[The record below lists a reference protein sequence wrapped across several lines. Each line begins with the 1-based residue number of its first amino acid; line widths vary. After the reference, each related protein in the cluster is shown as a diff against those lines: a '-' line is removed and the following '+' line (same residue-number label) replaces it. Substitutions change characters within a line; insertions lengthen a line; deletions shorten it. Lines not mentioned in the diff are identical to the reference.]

1 MQDLPLWKSVAR
13 HMPIERRSRASSQAS
28 LYVNRST
35 SNEIE
40 DFPISGYDSWLYGI
54 PKEVKPLP
62 AAPQT
67 SSEQRLSTGILNLP
81 RELRDQLISY
91 LTPSSAVALKLTC
104 RTLYHSGLAL
114 PVLFYLSRKTAESR
128 HEWSLMQERMGR
140 LHGEL
145 TCSGCQKIHSTNFF
159 LKEEREKEA
168 THRLCIGRRM
178 ILELTPYTSVTFAEF
193 EKDCR
198 RLLCDTRSN
207 AHEFGWFVYHM
218 SGRLIQVP
226 RHFPVDFF
234 LYPLQGHYEW
244 MKDTE
249 GPISLLTKFT
259 LRMDS
264 VDPKAQSCA
273 SIYLGLQKLPFML
286 CRHFTST
293 TKELAKLIHK
303 AQRRRLR
310 EVREERCIEIR
321 CYYCNCIITLE
332 VNNGSKTLL
341 IRARRLVGDGS
352 PTALDWCEQAE
363 HKLPGNFEKRA
374 PAKVRRCL
382 RYIH

>member
-1 MQDLPLWKSVAR
+1 
-13 HMPIERRSRASSQAS
+13 MPIERRSRASSQAS

-35 SNEIE
+35 SNEIQ
-40 DFPISGYDSWLYGI
+40 DDPILGNSWLYEI
-54 PKEVKPLP
+54 SKEVKPLP
-62 AAPQT
+62 APPQT
-67 SSEQRLSTGILNLP
+67 SSEQRLSTGILDLP
-81 RELRDQLISY
+81 RELRDHLISY

-104 RTLYHSGLAL
+104 RSLYHSGPAL
-114 PVLFYLSRKTAESR
+114 PVLFYLSRKTPESR
-128 HEWSLMQERMGR
+128 YEWSLMQERMGR
-140 LHGEL
+140 LDGEL
-145 TCSGCQKIHSTNFF
+145 TCSGCKKLHSMNFF
-159 LKEEREKEA
+159 LDEEREKKA
-168 THRLCIGRRM
+168 KRRLCIGRRM
-178 ILELTPYTSVTFAEF
+178 VLELTPYKVVTFGEF

-198 RLLCDTRSN
+198 KLLRDTTSN

-218 SGRLIQVP
+218 SGRLIEVP
-226 RHFPVDFF
+226 QHFPVDYFR
-234 LYPLQGHYEW
+234 YPLQGHYEW
-244 MKDTE
+244 IKDTE
-249 GPISLLTKFT
+249 GPISLLTNLT

-264 VDPKAQSCA
+264 VDPKVQTCA

-310 EVREERCIEIR
+310 EVREERCVDIR
-321 CYYCNCIITLE
+321 CYYCNCMVRLE
-332 VNNGSKTLL
+332 VNDGSKTVRIL
-341 IRARRLVGDGS
+341 ARRLVGDGS

-363 HKLPGNFEKRA
+363 HKLAGNFDKRA